1 MCRRAPASVRCSHG
15 YQTPGEAKTSCENP
29 RRVTLIPP
37 RAGREAQPANNEAPI
52 PDIQSAVG
60 HCSSQLTKF
69 PAVSRKR
76 SWLRRS
82 DSGGGRRNGWEERP
96 GEGEVGRVGGRAAEN
111 GEPVLRSD
119 VRYTFS
125 PISKDMAAGEL
136 EKAVKDVIYRGDVP
150 ASPGDPRSCLTN
162 VNKQK
167 QLVPQAATGVKSCS
181 ALREAERRGEHE
193 IAAAQGDSGGGVV
206 RAGDS
211 SQPRIAVISRVN
223 LGLAIVGRE
232 LWPCLEGPLM
242 NVTAVMEGEVLLPCD
257 VATSIEGDLPIMM
270 MFYRN
275 ESGTPIYTV
284 DIRGRRPIQA
294 KHKPVTILKDRAK
307 FDMTPGNSGL
317 RIRTVWSSDDG
328 LYRCRV
334 DFKDSPTRNS
344 RIRLTVIVPPDSVRI
359 VDINGNEKSSTIGPY
374 VLGMTLTLKCIATGG
389 RPPPKLTWWAGHK
402 EVRGEVKVTSSEVI
416 NTLTIPSLQRH
427 HLHQSFICHANNSDL
442 AVPVTAAVTVDMTLP
457 PMSIRLLGV
466 DGPVSAGVGVTL
478 VCMVVGARPEPTVT
492 WWLDGRPLTAR
503 DERMLQNNVTE
514 SHLVLVAT
522 PEDQGRYLSCRA
534 ETPGL
539 LQSSLEDGMKLV
551 VHYVPKVT
559 LSLDRHIKAEDVKE
573 GLDVFFTCAADALPA
588 PSAIHFYHNNNHI
601 SVNNTGG
608 VLLFNTTLVL
618 QKIDR
623 YSSGSYSCRAV
634 NTQGEGVSRPINLDV
649 KYSPVCRTGQKWV
662 YGIARN
668 EMVHVSCQ
676 VDAHPKHVSFSW
688 KFNNSAQTTD
698 ISEAHIT
705 SNLTLSTLTY
715 TPKTKLDYG
724 FLLCLATNSVG
735 RQREPCVFK
744 IFPAG
749 PPDALKNCTVLN
761 ESTDAV
767 QVSCEEGF
775 DGGSLRASSWR
786 CTRRRDTSS
795 SLT

>member
-1 MCRRAPASVRCSHG
+1 
-15 YQTPGEAKTSCENP
+15 
-29 RRVTLIPP
+29 
-37 RAGREAQPANNEAPI
+37 
-52 PDIQSAVG
+52 
-60 HCSSQLTKF
+60 
-69 PAVSRKR
+69 
-76 SWLRRS
+76 
-82 DSGGGRRNGWEERP
+82 
-96 GEGEVGRVGGRAAEN
+96 
-111 GEPVLRSD
+111 
-119 VRYTFS
+119 
-125 PISKDMAAGEL
+125 
-136 EKAVKDVIYRGDVP
+136 
-150 ASPGDPRSCLTN
+150 
-162 VNKQK
+162 
-167 QLVPQAATGVKSCS
+167 
-181 ALREAERRGEHE
+181 
-193 IAAAQGDSGGGVV
+193 
-206 RAGDS
+206 
-211 SQPRIAVISRVN
+211 
-223 LGLAIVGRE
+223 
-232 LWPCLEGPLM
+232 M

-623 YSSGSYSCRAV
+623 LLVRELLV
-634 NTQGEGVSRPINLDV
+634 PRRQHSRGRSV
-649 KYSPVCRTGQKWV
+649 Q
-662 YGIARN
+662 
-668 EMVHVSCQ
+668 
-676 VDAHPKHVSFSW
+676 AHQP
-688 KFNNSAQTTD
+688 
-698 ISEAHIT
+698 
-705 SNLTLSTLTY
+705 
-715 TPKTKLDYG
+715 
-724 FLLCLATNSVG
+724 
-735 RQREPCVFK
+735 
-744 IFPAG
+744 
-749 PPDALKNCTVLN
+749 
-761 ESTDAV
+761 
-767 QVSCEEGF
+767 
-775 DGGSLRASSWR
+775 
-786 CTRRRDTSS
+786 
-795 SLT
+795 